1 MQLVYEKYGTIVA
14 FMVMCI
20 LIQTMLGNDILNQ
33 FLLLVLISIILL
45 NADAFINMVGG
56 I

>member
-1 MQLVYEKYGTIVA
+1 MQEVFDKFGTIVA
-14 FMVMCI
+14 FLVICI

-33 FLLLVLISIILL
+33 FLLLVLLSIILL
-45 NADAFINMVGG
+45 NANDFIKMLGG